1 MLSKFL
7 KGNKLQMTYSVF
19 SSDFCMNRITSIFL
33 NLTFRLRMQ
42 NTSPYPIPVF
52 NIIIVQFSIN
62 LMDRSFLDGST
73 QFCENN

>member
-1 MLSKFL
+1 MISEFL

-19 SSDFCMNRITSIFL
+19 SSDFCMNRI
-33 NLTFRLRMQ
+33 M
-42 NTSPYPIPVF
+42 
-52 NIIIVQFSIN
+52 IIEQFSIN